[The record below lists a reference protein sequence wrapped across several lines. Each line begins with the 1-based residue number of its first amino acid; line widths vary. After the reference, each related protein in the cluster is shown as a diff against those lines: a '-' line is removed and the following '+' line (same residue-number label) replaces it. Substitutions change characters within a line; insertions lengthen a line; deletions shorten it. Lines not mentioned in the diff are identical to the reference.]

1 MARASIPAQARS
13 ITIIS
18 CSLEAAV
25 TVDDACGASS
35 AVVVGNSGQIHRRY
49 FRSARSNVKSEVFDH
64 DDRVETATAKGE
76 VQLHD
81 WMYLRLRSCQQRIHV
96 RPSPANMLSA
106 IPENPTQWRWQLGAC
121 AITGPIVQMVIQ
133 DVAHACREL
142 GEFGNPTRLGTP
154 RHKRRAPFTRCC
166 SGNGSL
172 AAIGAQYFSSANHRR
187 CAQTAAQ

>member
-13 ITIIS
+13 IKIIS

-81 WMYLRLRSCQQRIHV
+81 WMYLRPRSCQQRIHV

-106 IPENPTQWRWQLGAC
+106 IPENLTQWRWQLG
-121 AITGPIVQMVIQ
+121 G
-133 DVAHACREL
+133 L
-142 GEFGNPTRLGTP
+142 
-154 RHKRRAPFTRCC
+154 RHHGADR
-166 SGNGSL
+166 SNGDT
-172 AAIGAQYFSSANHRR
+172 RR
-187 CAQTAAQ
+187 CSCLSRTRGARQSNTSGDPAPQKKSTVHPLLLR